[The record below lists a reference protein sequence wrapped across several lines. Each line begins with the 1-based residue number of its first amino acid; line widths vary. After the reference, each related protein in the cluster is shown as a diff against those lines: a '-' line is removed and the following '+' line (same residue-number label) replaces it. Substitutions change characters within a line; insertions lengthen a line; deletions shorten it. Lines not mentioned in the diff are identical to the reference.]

1 MQKTHSL
8 TQLTNSVTATA
19 SSPSADILIFKTN
32 IQTQGDKFYIKS
44 FLDRHP
50 LISQWNIDLE
60 DIDCVLRVV
69 STHLEL
75 QDIID
80 IVAAR
85 GYCCEELV

>member
-1 MQKTHSL
+1 MQKLHPL
-8 TQLTNSVTATA
+8 TQLT
-19 SSPSADILIFKTN
+19 SSLTETSYTPSTDILIFKTN

-69 STHLEL
+69 ATHLEL
-75 QDIID
+75 QDIIN

-85 GYCCEELV
+85 GYACEELV